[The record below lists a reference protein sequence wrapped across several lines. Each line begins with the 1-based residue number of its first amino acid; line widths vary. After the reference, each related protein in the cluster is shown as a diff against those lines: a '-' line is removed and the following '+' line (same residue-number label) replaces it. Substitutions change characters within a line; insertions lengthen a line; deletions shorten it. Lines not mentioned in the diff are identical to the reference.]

1 MSLLTSRTTYKPF
14 EYPWAY
20 EAWANHE
27 KMHWLAD
34 EVPMHKDVQDWSK
47 RLTNEEKNL
56 LTQIFRFFTQAD
68 INIADG
74 YIHQFM
80 PVFANRPE
88 ITMMLAGFAARE
100 AIHIDAYS
108 TLIDTIGMPDVE
120 YSSFLSVAEMA
131 TKHNFLKNLPI
142 ASHSEYRDTTARNLA
157 IYSAF
162 SEGLQL
168 FGSFA
173 ILMNFPRFGKMKGMG
188 QIVAWS
194 VRDEAHHC
202 ESMIRLFH
210 TFIAENKSIWTDE
223 FKATLYN
230 ACRYIVKMEDAFIDL
245 CFNMGA
251 VEGLTP
257 AEVKEYIR
265 YIADRRLLELGL
277 KPNFGV
283 KKNPLPWME
292 EILNTVE
299 HSNFFET
306 SGTEYA
312 KGNTAGSWSDVF

>member
-1 MSLLTSRTTYKPF
+1 MTLLTSRATYKPF

-120 YSSFLSVAEMA
+120 YSTFLSVAEMA
-131 TKHNFLKNLPI
+131 AKHNFIKKLPV
-142 ASHSEYRDTTARNLA
+142 SGHSEHRDTTARNLA

-210 TFIAENKSIWTDE
+210 TFIAENRSIWTDE

-230 ACRYIVKMEDAFIDL
+230 ACRDIVKMEDAFIDL

-257 AEVKEYIR
+257 EEVKEYIR

-312 KGNTAGSWSDVF
+312 KGATEGSWSDVF